1 MATYWAA
8 IAQNYKLG
16 AVLHLRVDVLQDE
29 QTHLLLFFDIKGC
42 LDLSYLDLARL
53 SFHFEVSPFF
63 ASFFYADC
71 MCDKLFPP
79 NVSLAFQNGGC
90 LR

>member
-1 MATYWAA
+1 MATYWTA

-16 AVLHLRVDVLQDE
+16 AVLHLRV
-29 QTHLLLFFDIKGC
+29 DIKGC